1 MILPYKSIDETY
13 RRYLFHVPL
22 DNKKP
27 RALILVLS
35 VVKARLDQ
43 PPSKSNLPL
52 LIVKGLSRHKTLE
65 TPIKYRG

>member
-1 MILPYKSIDETY
+1 MLSYKSVGKTLVAIY
-13 RRYLFHVPL
+13 SMFPL
-22 DNKKP
+22 TTRNQGTF
-27 RALILVLS
+27 ILVLS

-65 TPIKYRG
+65 KPIKYRG